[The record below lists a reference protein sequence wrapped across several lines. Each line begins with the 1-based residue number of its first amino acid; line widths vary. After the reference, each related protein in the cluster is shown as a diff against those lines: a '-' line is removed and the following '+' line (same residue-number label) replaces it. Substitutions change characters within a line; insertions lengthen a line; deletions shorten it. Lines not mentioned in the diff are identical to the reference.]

1 MREAGPT
8 SLRLSVKL
16 IWVLGACFIVQSVL
30 AFHGRI
36 DVAGSL
42 GLSKRA
48 LMEGRVWTLVTYQFL
63 HAVPLPFH
71 VLANGLGLY
80 FFGLSVEERLG
91 SRRFAWVYLL
101 GGVLGGLIQV
111 VVDGAFGR
119 GATVLGASAGVCAV
133 VAAYCR
139 LFPERNA
146 MFSLYFIP
154 IEMRAAILLW
164 VLVAYDGWCALFPM
178 DGVAHLAHLGGYG
191 TGVAAVAWLAS
202 EEGWL
207 RGWWTERVRRR
218 RRLTVRVMEGG
229 KAAGMSS
236 AGQGGVGGRMK
247 ESDWSREVDPILEK
261 IAAQG
266 IHSLTPAERATL
278 ERARKG
284 MGGR

>member
-1 MREAGPT
+1 MRESEPT
-8 SLRLSVKL
+8 GLGLAVKL

-30 AFHGRI
+30 AFHGRV
-36 DVAGSL
+36 DVAGTL

-48 LMEGRVWTLVTYQFL
+48 LLEGRVWTLVTYQFL
-63 HAVPLPFH
+63 HSVPLPFH

-80 FFGLSVEERLG
+80 FFGRSVEERLG

-101 GGVLGGLIQV
+101 GGVLGGLLQV
-111 VVDGAFGR
+111 LVDGAFGR
-119 GATVLGASAGVCAV
+119 GVTVVGASAGVCAV

-146 MFSLYFIP
+146 LFSLYFIP
-154 IEMRAAILLW
+154 IEMRTAILLW

-191 TGVAAVAWLAS
+191 TGVAAVAWLGA

-207 RGWWTERVRRR
+207 RAWWRNRVRRGAR
-218 RRLTVRVMEGG
+218 VKVRVMEGG
-229 KAAGMSS
+229 KVDGMGS
-236 AGQGGVGGRMK
+236 AGRGASAGAAK
-247 ESDWSREVDPILEK
+247 ASDWSREVDPILEK

-266 IHSLTPAERATL
+266 IHSLTAAERATL

-284 MGGR
+284 MGGG

>member
-1 MREAGPT
+1 MREAEPA

-80 FFGLSVEERLG
+80 FFGRSVEERLG

-146 MFSLYFIP
+146 LFSLYFIP
-154 IEMRAAILLW
+154 IEMRTAILLW

-191 TGVAAVAWLAS
+191 TGVAAVAWMGS

-207 RGWWTERVRRR
+207 RGWWRNRVGRRASVK
-218 RRLTVRVMEGG
+218 VRVMDGG
-229 KAAGMSS
+229 KAAGTGS
-236 AGQGGVGGRMK
+236 ARRWDPGASTKVG
-247 ESDWSREVDPILEK
+247 DWSREVDPILEK

-266 IHSLTPAERATL
+266 IHSLTTAERATL
-278 ERARKG
+278 ERARKS
-284 MGGR
+284 MGGG